1 MTDFNL
7 EPNYRADPKIKFDTR
22 NINQF
27 MIRRGAHVKWEK
39 SFLCTCRASTGS
51 PQTDCEICG
60 GSGFAFMPPVD
71 TQMALQSM
79 GRGTKNP
86 ETGLSYSGTALGTT
100 TADDAIH
107 ISYRDRISFNDRFI
121 PESLMF
127 KVSAKDVTHGLD
139 LRYEV
144 VSIDYIVYGNKS
156 TSLDTKTLRFEN
168 NRLYPTNDMVGKYLS
183 VNLTASL
190 RFYVVD
196 FIREGRYQYE
206 GDPRFD
212 TEFKALPALLLLRRE
227 DMYIPSIIND
237 DGLSTPIAQDPKPSL
252 LNDDPY
258 LSNFM

>member
-1 MTDFNL
+1 MVDFNL

-27 MIRRGAHVKWEK
+27 MIRRGAHVQWEK
-39 SFLCTCRASTGS
+39 SYLCTCRTSTGS
-51 PQTDCEICG
+51 PNTDCKICG
-60 GSGFAFMPPVD
+60 GTGFAFLPPVD
-71 TQMALQSM
+71 TQIALQSM

-100 TADDAIH
+100 EADDAIK
-107 ISYRDRISFNDRFI
+107 IGYRDRISFNDRFI

-127 KVSAKDVTHGLD
+127 KVGAKDVTHGLD
-139 LRYEV
+139 LRYDV
-144 VSIDYIVYGNKS
+144 VSVDYLVSGTTSSPIDVS
-156 TSLDTKTLRFEN
+156 SLRLEG
-168 NRLYPTNDMVGKYLS
+168 NRLYPTQDMVGTYIS

-212 TEFKALPALLLLRRE
+212 TEFKALPSLLLLRRE
-227 DMYIPSIIND
+227 DMYIPSVISDENS
-237 DGLSTPIAQDPKPSL
+237 LATPIENDPKPTFV
-252 LNDDPY
+252 NDPY
-258 LSNFM
+258 LSSFM